1 MFVGSCFGCIYG
13 LVNCVVSVY
22 LSARENKVSFRTE
35 LLDEI
40 RFILQCSGN
49 TKAVKYPKNSS
60 RSNASSKSKGSSMS
74 VDSLPEDNSEADT
87 PGQHNHAK

>member
-1 MFVGSCFGCIYG
+1 LQSFGQ
-13 LVNCVVSVY
+13 VNF
-22 LSARENKVSFRTE
+22 KTE
-35 LLDEI
+35 LIDEI

-74 VDSLPEDNSEADT
+74 VDSLPEDPSEDEAS
-87 PGQHNHAK
+87 GKHNHAKK